1 MTQQG
6 ANATAAPAATPVTAS
21 TYGVQSVPS
30 ANSNRF
36 DQVKVSVLLFHLC
49 QMIWI
54 YSSLPVQFANL
65 KEWMCPKSCQSGI
78 EMYFVLSQF

>member
-30 ANSNRF
+30 AHSNRF
-36 DQVKVSVLLFHLC
+36 DQVKVSVLLFHLSNDLNIFLSTP
-49 QMIWI
+49 MT
-54 YSSLPVQFANL
+54 
-65 KEWMCPKSCQSGI
+65 CQSEG
-78 EMYFVLSQF
+78 MDVPKVMPKWN